1 MRKELTNKY
10 LSVTVKDQGAEITS
24 IKDNQ
29 EREYMWQA
37 DPLVWGRHAPILF
50 PVVGKLK
57 NNKYLHL
64 GKTYQLNQ
72 HGFAR
77 DMTFSFVRESDAELS
92 CRLQPTPETMEVYPF
107 DFLLEIHYRLVQN
120 SVEVCYEVTN
130 NDSQI
135 MPFSIGGHP
144 AFALNLGGNDKIEDY
159 FIEFDQP
166 ETADTVHLDHNSL
179 LSDETERVLTEESV
193 IPLTKDLFSRDAL
206 IFLNLISEKVSL
218 KSLKHN
224 HSVTVNFSDFPF
236 LGIWAKPG
244 AKYVCIEPW
253 HGHVDP
259 AGTDGILMNKP
270 GITCLAPGDIFKCC
284 YTIEIN

>member
-1 MRKELTNKY
+1 MKKELINKY
-10 LSVTVKDQGAEITS
+10 LCVTVKDQGAEITS

-29 EREYMWQA
+29 KREYIWQA
-37 DPLVWGRHAPILF
+37 DPSVWGRHAPVLF
-50 PVVGKLK
+50 PIVGKLN

-77 DMTFSFVRESDAELS
+77 DMAFSFVRESEAELS
-92 CRLQPTPETMEVYPF
+92 CRLLPTPKTMEAYPF
-107 DFLLEIHYRLVQN
+107 DFMLEIHYRLVQN
-120 SVEVCYEVTN
+120 SVEVSYEVTN
-130 NDSQI
+130 NDSQV

-144 AFALNLGGNDKIEDY
+144 AFSLNLGSNDKIEDY
-159 FIEFDQP
+159 YIEFEQP
-166 ETADTVHLDHNSL
+166 ETADTLHLDHNSL
-179 LSDETERVLTEESV
+179 LSDETERVLTDESV
-193 IPLTKDLFSRDAL
+193 IPLTQDLFSRDAL
-206 IFLNLISEKVSL
+206 IFLNLTSKKVSL

-224 HSVTVNFSDFPF
+224 YSVTVNFSDFPF

-244 AKYVCIEPW
+244 AKYICIEPW

-259 AGTDGILMNKP
+259 AGKDGILMNKP
-270 GITCLAPGDIFKCC
+270 GIIRLAPGGIFKCS